1 MIEVKYN
8 GAVFASFYPPKTMI
22 GSHAMTT
29 GEMMYLAMVSAAATV
44 YAAVLIHCTRL
55 TAGKEQRK

>member
-1 MIEVKYN
+1 
-8 GAVFASFYPPKTMI
+8 
-22 GSHAMTT
+22 MTT
-29 GEMMYLAMVSAAATV
+29 GEMMYLAMVIAAATV